1 MKILDQL
8 KSDIKCD
15 EMQFWRKIIG
25 AKKYYYISKALYY
38 KGSPNFQKK
47 YFFFQQF
54 YIQRTPLRPDHHIDN
69 FDKFSTYFIGNPDII
84 LEKYDLEK

>member
-15 EMQFWRKIIG
+15 EMQFWGKIIG
-25 AKKYYYISKALYY
+25 AKKYYYIS
-38 KGSPNFQKK
+38 
-47 YFFFQQF
+47 
-54 YIQRTPLRPDHHIDN
+54 
-69 FDKFSTYFIGNPDII
+69 KFSTYFIGNPDII

>member
-15 EMQFWRKIIG
+15 EMQFWGKIIG

-47 YFFFQQF
+47 IFFFSNNF
-54 YIQRTPLRPDHHIDN
+54 IFSELPDAQTTI
-69 FDKFSTYFIGNPDII
+69 
-84 LEKYDLEK
+84 

>member
-1 MKILDQL
+1 MNIEQRLEEPMKQIISVNLF
-8 KSDIKCD
+8 KFRRKNKKYENIRPTESDIKCD
-15 EMQFWRKIIG
+15 EMQFWGKIIG

-54 YIQRTPLRPDHHIDN
+54 YI
-69 FDKFSTYFIGNPDII
+69 
-84 LEKYDLEK
+84 